1 MSTPLIV
8 VSSRTGN
15 TQKIA
20 DALHGAIP
28 SAKMVRAEEL
38 PEDLSDFNPVF
49 LGFWCDRGMA
59 PEDMKAVAPKLK
71 GKRIGVFATMGAEP
85 SEPNSQAWAK
95 KTSEALTAAG
105 ENNTLCATFLCQ
117 GRVDPEVFRRVT
129 EMMGGLTPE
138 REARRLRAESHPDAE
153 DDRKCIETFFKAGL
167 IEA

>member
-59 PEDMKAVAPKLK
+59 PEDMKA
-71 GKRIGVFATMGAEP
+71 E
-85 SEPNSQAWAK
+85 
-95 KTSEALTAAG
+95 
-105 ENNTLCATFLCQ
+105 
-117 GRVDPEVFRRVT
+117 
-129 EMMGGLTPE
+129 
-138 REARRLRAESHPDAE
+138 DA
-153 DDRKCIETFFKAGL
+153 RKCIETFFKAGL

>member
-105 ENNTLCATFLCQ
+105 ENNTLC
-117 GRVDPEVFRRVT
+117 EVFRRVT

-153 DDRKCIETFFKAGL
+153 DARKCIETFFKAGL